1 MKIFKTERI
10 IYFYTKD
17 ILKSND
23 NKDLSKQ
30 KNLNLFNTKEKN
42 NDLLSNKFLTKKYCR
57 FNVEKMDEYF
67 GADIKDSK
75 EGRWTL
81 KEHIQFL
88 QAINKFGTSWK
99 NIKRLIPTRTST
111 QIRSH
116 SQKFYKK
123 LKKCKDDELGI
134 DFTSD
139 SINNVNDM
147 INLIKFVNH
156 DYDIVNVLLYM
167 SGKNFGN
174 KNSKKMDKIE
184 QEVNINNIINDEKY
198 FNDFYL
204 KNNMY
209 INKNYEKILIN
220 RETNDK
226 LQNSNIS
233 FPLNNLF
240 IGNFNMVNNNLDLL
254 LKNYLNNNIIMN
266 IINNNN
272 FLYSNL
278 LNLNNYY
285 INNIQNDSSDSKNIN
300 NNKSIDNN
308 INNLGKDNK

>member
-30 KNLNLFNTKEKN
+30 KNLNLLNTKEKN

-240 IGNFNMVNNNLDLL
+240 IGNFNMGNNNLDLL

>member
-30 KNLNLFNTKEKN
+30 KNLNLLNTKEKN

-266 IINNNN
+266 IINTNNI
-272 FLYSNL
+272 LYSNL

-285 INNIQNDSSDSKNIN
+285 INNIQNDSSDPKNIN
-300 NNKSIDNN
+300 NNKSIDNSF
-308 INNLGKDNK
+308 NNLGKDNK

>member
-30 KNLNLFNTKEKN
+30 KNLNLLNTKEKN

-266 IINNNN
+266 IINTNN

-285 INNIQNDSSDSKNIN
+285 INNIQNDSSDPKNIN
-300 NNKSIDNN
+300 NNKSIDNSF
-308 INNLGKDNK
+308 NNLGKDNK

>member
-30 KNLNLFNTKEKN
+30 KNLNLLNTKEKN

-184 QEVNINNIINDEKY
+184 QEV
-198 FNDFYL
+198 
-204 KNNMY
+204 
-209 INKNYEKILIN
+209 
-220 RETNDK
+220 
-226 LQNSNIS
+226 Q
-233 FPLNNLF
+233 
-240 IGNFNMVNNNLDLL
+240 
-254 LKNYLNNNIIMN
+254 
-266 IINNNN
+266 
-272 FLYSNL
+272 
-278 LNLNNYY
+278 
-285 INNIQNDSSDSKNIN
+285 
-300 NNKSIDNN
+300 
-308 INNLGKDNK
+308 

>member
-30 KNLNLFNTKEKN
+30 KNLNLLNTKEKN

-300 NNKSIDNN
+300 NNKSIDNS

>member
-30 KNLNLFNTKEKN
+30 KNLNLLNTKEKN